1 MDNTKPLGPLSTRVK
16 RFMHLNAVLRQQL
29 LRAEQKFLKSVGG
42 ISASQLQMILLL
54 DKYQPCSMS
63 FLSKNLNFSK
73 ANISQMVDRLVRD
86 KYLKKIK
93 RHPDQRVVE
102 AVLLTKGENIVALN
116 KQHAKQIAGKWF
128 AKVTATEQLGIIR
141 WFEQITS

>member
-1 MDNTKPLGPLSTRVK
+1 MDNIKSLGSLNTRIK

-29 LRAEQKFLKSVGG
+29 LRSEQKFLKTAGG

-93 RHPDQRVVE
+93 RHQDQRVVE

-116 KQHAKQIAGKWF
+116 KQHAKQIASKWF
-128 AKVTATEQLGIIR
+128 AKVTAAEQLGIIH